1 MTVNIKWILGGLA
14 LIAYQAT
21 IGGGFGNL
29 QAQMQQG
36 NLTRQQRQSDAS
48 ETQARQIALD
58 KLKQQSPIAN
68 ARYEA
73 DCQLVVSAANSKQS
87 TAIVVG
93 APVIIAG
100 TNTPLS
106 VGNLVC
112 DSNGFTAEIVLG
124 TYNGNPSPVAGLE
137 ARTMDRKV
145 VDAALA
151 RYRSKGVQVKQNAQ

>member
-1 MTVNIKWILGGLA
+1 MTVNIKWFFGGLA

-87 TAIVVG
+87 TAIVIG
-93 APVIIAG
+93 APVVISG
-100 TNTPLS
+100 TKTPLS

-112 DSNGFTAEIVLG
+112 DSNGFTAEIIQGEYGG
-124 TYNGNPSPVAGLE
+124 TPYPIAGLE
-137 ARTMDRKV
+137 ARTMDRRV

-151 RYRSKGVQVKQNAQ
+151 RYRSRGVAIKQNAQ

>member
-1 MTVNIKWILGGLA
+1 MFNIKWFFGGLA

-36 NLTRQQRQSDAS
+36 NLTRQQRQSDAVDIQ
-48 ETQARQIALD
+48 TRQIAMD
-58 KLKQQSPIAN
+58 KLKQQAPIAN

-73 DCQLVVSAANSKQS
+73 DCQLVVSAANVKQS

-93 APVIIAG
+93 SPVIISG
-100 TNTPLS
+100 TQTPLS

-112 DSNGFTAEIVLG
+112 DSNGFTAEIIQGEYGGKV
-124 TYNGNPSPVAGLE
+124 YPVAGLE